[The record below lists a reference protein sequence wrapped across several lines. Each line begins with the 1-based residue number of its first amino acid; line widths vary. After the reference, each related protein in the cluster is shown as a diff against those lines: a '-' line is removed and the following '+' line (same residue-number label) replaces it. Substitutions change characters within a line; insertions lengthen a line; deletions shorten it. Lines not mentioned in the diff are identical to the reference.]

1 MTVENIDLWVSATGF
16 ESPYYRF
23 YTDSSGSQQLSELAF
38 DTSKSYTFYR
48 LNGETSHPFYISDT
62 GYKQTFSDSILITG
76 DANPSNGI
84 TGDQSF
90 KVEFNQLSGNIEQLL
105 YYCSSHQLMLGNI
118 ALFDN
123 PVPPSIPSIPDLIP
137 ASDDGTSDADNITS
151 ETTPTFIGT
160 VDADTNIEL
169 FADGNSLGTTT
180 TDSDGDWSFSVPGSS
195 ALSDGIIAITAIAS
209 RSAGQIA
216 VLKTNPISPSSIGRT
231 AQEFRNTSAFAAL
244 KDDGSVITWGDPLS
258 GGDSSSVAFSLQSGV
273 SQIFS
278 TSAAFAALKQDGS
291 VITWGDDG
299 LGGDSSSVASY
310 LKSGVS
316 QISSTSAAF
325 AALKDDGSV
334 FTWGGYWDGGTSDNV
349 TSQLQSGVS
358 SVFSTYDSFAA
369 LKDDGSVVTW
379 GGRPPESG
387 GNSSSVASYLKSD
400 VSQVFS
406 TSKAFAALKNDGS
419 VICWGESDMG
429 GNSSSVNSYLST
441 NVIHVFSNQAA
452 FAALKNDGSV
462 ITWGDVRAGG
472 DSSSV
477 ASHLKSGIRQIS
489 STLMAFAALN
499 DEGSVFTWGFSG
511 WGGDSRTIAHRL
523 QSGVSQIFSTGYAFA
538 ALKDDGSVVTWGEL
552 ERGGDSTSVDP
563 HLQSGVVNIY
573 SNNYAFAALKD
584 DGSVITWGYPVNG
597 GDSSSVASHL
607 QSGVSQI
614 FSTNSAFAALK
625 DDGSVITWGDDS
637 GGGDSSSVAFQL
649 QSGVVSFSDPF
660 QDDQFIVETSFSNSS
675 PALNLNVDTIA
686 PAFISADNVTL
697 VIDDNFAASQV
708 VYVSKTTDS
717 SSVSFDL
724 KANNNDAAEFFSIDS
739 LTGGVTLNKVPD
751 HQGRSSYF
759 FTVIAT
765 DSAGNVSDQIVRL
778 EISNLEEIPIIQ
790 SIDAISAQRKVTIFK
805 IQQPVILSGKHVDV
819 VIAGTKKKDKITGTS
834 SEEILAGMK
843 RKNFLSGGDSTDGFL
858 FNQPKGFGNKHA
870 DKITDFD
877 SKEGDSILLDNDLF
891 GLGKKIKFSSY
902 GSRNKVNKAAK
913 SKNDFVYDEK
923 KGLLYFNENRKQKG
937 WGDGGLF
944 AKLHGVP
951 ELGAD
956 DFTIV

>member
-160 VDADTNIEL
+160 ADADTNIEL

-278 TSAAFAALKQDGS
+278 TSAAFAALKQ
-291 VITWGDDG
+291 
-299 LGGDSSSVASY
+299 
-310 LKSGVS
+310 
-316 QISSTSAAF
+316 
-325 AALKDDGSV
+325 
-334 FTWGGYWDGGTSDNV
+334 
-349 TSQLQSGVS
+349 
-358 SVFSTYDSFAA
+358 
-369 LKDDGSVVTW
+369 
-379 GGRPPESG
+379 
-387 GNSSSVASYLKSD
+387 
-400 VSQVFS
+400 
-406 TSKAFAALKNDGS
+406 
-419 VICWGESDMG
+419 
-429 GNSSSVNSYLST
+429 
-441 NVIHVFSNQAA
+441 
-452 FAALKNDGSV
+452 
-462 ITWGDVRAGG
+462 
-472 DSSSV
+472 
-477 ASHLKSGIRQIS
+477 
-489 STLMAFAALN
+489 
-499 DEGSVFTWGFSG
+499 
-511 WGGDSRTIAHRL
+511 
-523 QSGVSQIFSTGYAFA
+523 
-538 ALKDDGSVVTWGEL
+538 
-552 ERGGDSTSVDP
+552 
-563 HLQSGVVNIY
+563 
-573 SNNYAFAALKD
+573 
-584 DGSVITWGYPVNG
+584 
-597 GDSSSVASHL
+597 
-607 QSGVSQI
+607 
-614 FSTNSAFAALK
+614 
-625 DDGSVITWGDDS
+625 DGSVITWGDDS

-819 VIAGTKKKDKITGTS
+819 VIVGTKKKDMITGTS